1 MEKSNNGDKGYIEEE
16 LYKHTGLEESQAGP
30 HGFIRDNLTK
40 EGGGALRGDG
50 DDKTEEEQGGGKEIH
65 RAEGENRGLG

>member
-1 MEKSNNGDKGYIEEE
+1 MEKSNNGDKSYVEEE
-16 LYKHTGLEESQAGP
+16 LYKHTGLEESETRPDG
-30 HGFIRDNLTK
+30 GNLTK

-50 DDKTEEEQGGGKEIH
+50 DDKIEEEHDGGNEIH